1 MKIIERLPPRK
12 ILVLI
17 VLFSLIN
24 PLHYV
29 IMAITTPNNK
39 VFLGGH
45 IDDFFQLTLIKSVEW
60 NFNSPWDLD
69 QTVFENPV
77 LGASYTFVLLGT
89 LPTLLEINLIVAFLV
104 IKFLLSMTYLV
115 IIYNIVKY
123 FLGQEKDI
131 KLGYLIFLFSAG
143 IGSFIYLLFFLF
155 APHYSPVVGFALTA
169 EFDELGGGA
178 HALSHLTRIYWLLP
192 EITGLVSLLL
202 FMMRRHV
209 ASGIFLGLTVL
220 FYPTFALAFAFLILI
235 YVLVE
240 KYKSK
245 LDLSDFVKRLFLVI
259 FISAIFSLPWIIN
272 SLQSPQYFNQYRQ
285 WFSGYPLL
293 TLIVSFFFTFILSFY
308 GFTKK
313 TKSLLNKKFFVL
325 LLAIFSLLS
334 TLAHLHEFA
343 GGSLLLTEWLKTIGL
358 FGISSFLDS
367 LVIIDLPL
375 LFLLG
380 LLSYDILR
388 KDLDKKYTFLILWII
403 GITAITVVSAQFVFW
418 WPARM
423 RWFLLLPLS
432 IASVYG
438 IKYLANTNISFLPSR
453 IKIKEIHIVL
463 IIALLSLPSLLA
475 FNFYIQQV
483 AHSSDRVYVSE
494 KDFQALMFIRDQP
507 NGRVLSNSD
516 IGNVLPF
523 ITGKTALLFDGSRT
537 ERFFDVELFYSN
549 STDEKKYGILEKY
562 GISYVFYGDN
572 EKKLGNANLEGL
584 DFLRTIY
591 DNGTAVYSVV
601 A

>member
-1 MKIIERLPPRK
+1 MISKYLPPRK
-12 ILVLI
+12 ILLLI
-17 VLFSLIN
+17 VLFSMIN

-29 IMAITTPNNK
+29 VMALTVPENK
-39 VFLGGH
+39 IFLGGH
-45 IDDFFQLTLIKSVEW
+45 VDDFFQLTLMKSVVW
-60 NFNSPWDLD
+60 NFHSPWDPD
-69 QTVFENPV
+69 KTVFENPV

-89 LPTLLEINLIVAFLV
+89 LPALLEINLIITFLI
-104 IKFLLSMTYLV
+104 IKFTLSVIYLV
-115 IIYNIVKY
+115 IIYNFIKY
-123 FLGQEKDI
+123 FLDSKKDTN
-131 KLGYLIFLFSAG
+131 LGYFIFMFSAG
-143 IGSFIYLLFFLF
+143 IGSFIYLLFFLV

-202 FMMRRHV
+202 FMMKRRVV
-209 ASGIFLGLTVL
+209 AGIFLGLTIL

-235 YVLVE
+235 YAIVE
-240 KYKSK
+240 KYKLK
-245 LDLSDFVKRLFLVI
+245 LDLMNFVKMLFPVI
-259 FISAIFSLPWIIN
+259 LISAVFSLPWVIN

-285 WFSGYPLL
+285 WFSGYPVL
-293 TLIVSFFFTFILSFY
+293 TLVISFFFTFALSFY

-313 TKSLLNKKFFVL
+313 TKSLLNKKIFVL
-325 LLAIFSLLS
+325 LLMLFSLLS

-343 GGSLLLTEWLKTIGL
+343 GGSLILTEWLKAIGL
-358 FGISSFLDS
+358 FGISSFLGS
-367 LVIIDLPL
+367 LAIIDLPL
-375 LFLLG
+375 IFLLG

-388 KDLDKKYTFLILWII
+388 KNLDKKYTFLILWII

-438 IKYLANTNISFLPSR
+438 IKYLINKNIHFLSR
-453 IKIKEIHIVL
+453 EKIKEIHIVL

-475 FNFYIQQV
+475 FNFYVQQV
-483 AHSSDRVYVSE
+483 AHSSDRVYISE
-494 KDFQALMFIRDQP
+494 KYFQALMLIKNQSD
-507 NGRVLSNSD
+507 GRVLSSSD

-523 ITGKTALLFDGSRT
+523 VTGKTSLLFDGSKT
-537 ERFFDVELFYSN
+537 ERYFDVELFYSN
-549 STDEKKYGILEKY
+549 STKDEKYKILKKY
-562 GISYVFYGDN
+562 GISYVFYGDD
-572 EKKLGNANLEGL
+572 EKKFGITDLEGL
-584 DFLRTIY
+584 GFLMKIY
-591 DNGTAVYSVV
+591 DNETAVYRVV

>member
-1 MKIIERLPPRK
+1 MKIIEKLPPRG

-17 VLFSLIN
+17 ILLSFIN
-24 PLHYV
+24 PLHYA
-29 IMAITTPNNK
+29 IMSITTPNNK

-45 IDDFFQLTLIKSVEW
+45 VDDFFQLTLMNSVEW

-89 LPTLLEINLIVAFLV
+89 LPALLEINLIVAFLV
-104 IKFLLSMTYLV
+104 IKFLLSIIYLV

-123 FLGQEKDI
+123 FLESEKDI

-143 IGSFIYLLFFLF
+143 IGSFIYLLFLLV
-155 APHYSPVVGFALTA
+155 APNYSPVVGFALTA

-192 EITGLVSLLL
+192 EVTGLISLML
-202 FMMRRHV
+202 FMMKRRV
-209 ASGIFLGLTVL
+209 IAGIFLGLTIL
-220 FYPTFALAFAFLILI
+220 FYPTFAIAFAFLILVYAI
-235 YVLVE
+235 VE
-240 KYKSK
+240 KHKSK
-245 LDLSDFVKRLFLVI
+245 LDLMDFVKMLFPVI
-259 FISAIFSLPWIIN
+259 FISAVFSFPWVIS

-285 WFSGYPLL
+285 WFSGYPFL
-293 TLIVSFFFTFILSFY
+293 TLIVSFFFTFVLSFY

-313 TKSLLNKKFFVL
+313 TKSLLNKKIFAL
-325 LLAIFSLLS
+325 LLMLFSLLS

-343 GGSLLLTEWLKTIGL
+343 GGSLILTEWLKATGL
-358 FGISSFLDS
+358 FGISSFLNS
-367 LVIIDLPL
+367 LAVIDLPL
-375 LFLLG
+375 IFLLG

-388 KDLDKKYTFLILWII
+388 KNLDKKYTFLILWIT

-432 IASVYG
+432 MASVHG
-438 IKYLANTNISFLPSR
+438 IKYLANTKMPFFSKK
-453 IKIKEIHIVL
+453 KIKEIHIVL

-483 AHSSDRVYVSE
+483 AHSSDRVYISE
-494 KDFQALMFIRDQP
+494 EDFQALMFIKNQP
-507 NGRVLSNSD
+507 DGRVLSGSD

-523 ITGKTALLFDGSRT
+523 VTGKTSLLFDDSKT
-537 ERFFDVELFYSN
+537 ERHFDVELFYSN
-549 STDEKKYGILEKY
+549 STKDEKYKILKKY
-562 GISYVFYGDN
+562 GISYVFYGDH
-572 EKKLGNANLEGL
+572 EKKFGITDLEGL
-584 DFLRTIY
+584 DFLMKIY
-591 DNGTAVYSVV
+591 DNVTAVYRV
-601 A
+601 AA